1 VSRLG
6 WLTDQQLV
14 DAVAIGQFTPGPVF
28 TTATFI
34 GYLVRGVPGAVLA
47 TIAIFL
53 PGFLLVAALNPLVA
67 RMRRSP
73 WASAALDGANLGAVG
88 LMGGVTVDIGRVAL
102 VDAPTVVLF
111 AAAIVVVFRWD
122 PNPAWLIGVGAL
134 VGVVRSALS

>member
-1 VSRLG
+1 
-6 WLTDQQLV
+6 
-14 DAVAIGQFTPGPVF
+14 VF

-34 GYLVRGVPGAVLA
+34 GYLVRGVPGALLA
-47 TIAIFL
+47 TIGIFL

-67 RMRRSP
+67 RMRRSS